1 MLVITTAT
9 AKEMK
14 AAFAFT
20 NIPEVG
26 QGDVVEFELNGR
38 SFLLA
43 VSGVGLV
50 NAAMCAGALFGRTDV
65 TGMVNLGIAGA
76 YDVEEFPLGSSGY
89 AWKEIWP
96 EYGLLD
102 EDGNVDPKAIGFAQG
117 TVGNRPVWDQLKLN
131 PVNDAAR
138 MDLHLPSDSGRAAS
152 VTVSSVTGTP
162 SRAGWLKTACS
173 ADLENMEGFAF
184 AFGCMQRD
192 LPFLEL
198 RAVSNL
204 VGSRYEEDWDL
215 KGAFRELGRVT
226 KLLFTSE

>member
-1 MLVITTAT
+1 MIVVTTAT

-20 NIPEVG
+20 DAPVVEQG
-26 QGDVVEFELNGR
+26 QVKEFELNGR
-38 SFLLA
+38 TLLLA

-50 NAAMCAGALFGRTDV
+50 NAALCAGSLLARLDV
-65 TGMVNLGIAGA
+65 TGVVNLGIAGA
-76 YDVEEFPLGSSGY
+76 YDVEEFPLGSSSY
-89 AWKEIWP
+89 VWQEVWP

-102 EDGNVDPKAIGFAQG
+102 EEGNVDPKAIGFAQG
-117 TVGNRPVWDQLKLN
+117 SVGNKPVWDRVKLN
-131 PVNDAAR
+131 PTNDAAK
-138 MDLHLPSDSGRAAS
+138 MGLQLSPESNRAAAVS
-152 VTVSSVTGTP
+152 VSSVTGTP

-184 AFGCMQRD
+184 AFAAMQRG

-198 RAVSNL
+198 RTVSNR

-215 KGAFRELGRVT
+215 KAAFTELGRVT
-226 KLLFTSE
+226 EHLFTGE